1 MTDRLSPAE
10 RSRQMARIRGANTA
24 PEIHLRKGLHRAG
37 LRFRLHSA
45 SLPGHPDIVLRRFRA
60 AIFVHGCFWHRH
72 PGCSIAYLPKSR
84 VDFWSRKFSANVE
97 RDRRHL
103 KALLDQDWRVAVV
116 WECGLRRAHSR
127 PLTIQEVIKWVRSK
141 RARAELPKTPAGM
154 VETLR
159 RGHRC
164 STTDPG

>member
-37 LRFRLHSA
+37 FRFRLHSA
-45 SLPGHPDIVLRRFRA
+45 SLPGRPDIVLRRFRA

-84 VDFWSRKFSANVE
+84 VDFWSRKFSENVE
-97 RDRRHL
+97 RDRRHVN
-103 KALLDQDWRVAVV
+103 ALLDQGWRIAVV

-127 PLTIQEVIKWVRSK
+127 ALIIRAVIKWVCSK
-141 RARAELPKTPAGM
+141 RAWAEVPKKPAEM
-154 VETLR
+154 AKTLR
-159 RGHRC
+159 LQRSR
-164 STTDPG
+164 TERKR

>member
-1 MTDRLSPAE
+1 MADRLSPAE
-10 RSRQMARIRGANTA
+10 RSRQMARIRATNTA

-37 LRFRLHSA
+37 FRFRLHSR
-45 SLPGHPDIVLRRFRA
+45 SLPGRPDIVLPRFRA

-84 VDFWSRKFSANVE
+84 ADFWSRKFSENVD

-116 WECGLRRAHSR
+116 WECGLRRARTR
-127 PLTIQEVIKWVRSK
+127 PLTIQSAINWLRSG
-141 RARAELPKTPAGM
+141 RVRAEIPKASAM
-154 VETLR
+154 RAKTLR
-159 RGHRC
+159 SDRHRR
-164 STTDPG
+164 TEHDR